1 MPDLFSV
8 IPSEPLEVLGQKL
21 EKRFANGRF
30 PYSGQWELTCRCNLR
45 CAMCYTDCFNT
56 PEKIQNELSTSEIL
70 RILKELAAAGVMDLV
85 LTGGEPLS
93 RPDFMTIYE
102 AAHAQGFLL
111 TVFTNGT
118 LITEDIADRWV
129 ARPPKMVEISLHGT
143 SAEVFERVTRM
154 PGSLNSC
161 LRGINLL
168 VKRKIPLTLK
178 TVGMTL
184 NREEILSVKRFAA
197 GLGPNVFFH
206 FGEEMRDDLLLS
218 GAPFEY
224 QLSGEELDVLERQ
237 DAGMWSER
245 QKAAREAEAQTR
257 TCGGGRQTFHID
269 AYGRLQLCSNNRR
282 ASYDLRQG
290 SFHHGFFEALPSFPC
305 PNRPSRINDDPSP
318 GLSLQGRGI
327 SKI

>member
-1 MPDLFSV
+1 
-8 IPSEPLEVLGQKL
+8 
-21 EKRFANGRF
+21 
-30 PYSGQWELTCRCNLR
+30 
-45 CAMCYTDCFNT
+45 MCYTDCFNT
-56 PEKIQNELSTSEIL
+56 PEEIQSELSTSEIL
-70 RILKELAAAGVMDLV
+70 RILKELADAGVMDLV

-102 AAHAQGFLL
+102 AAHAQGFLV

-118 LITEDIADRWV
+118 LITEEIADRWV
-129 ARPPKMVEISLHGT
+129 NLPPKMIEISLHGM
-143 SAEVFERVTRM
+143 SAEVFERVTQR
-154 PGSLNSC
+154 PGSLEPC
-161 LRGINLL
+161 LRGIDLL

-197 GLGPNVFFH
+197 TLGPNVFFR

-218 GAPFEY
+218 GAPLGY

-245 QKAAREAEAQTR
+245 QQAAREAEAQR
-257 TCGGGRQTFHID
+257 PTCGGGRQTFHID

-282 ASYDLRQG
+282 AGFDLRQG
-290 SFHHGFFEALPSFPC
+290 SFHDGFFQALPSFPC
-305 PNRPSRINDDPSP
+305 RNRPSLANDHPSP
-318 GLSLQGRGI
+318 SLSLQGRGI
-327 SKI
+327 